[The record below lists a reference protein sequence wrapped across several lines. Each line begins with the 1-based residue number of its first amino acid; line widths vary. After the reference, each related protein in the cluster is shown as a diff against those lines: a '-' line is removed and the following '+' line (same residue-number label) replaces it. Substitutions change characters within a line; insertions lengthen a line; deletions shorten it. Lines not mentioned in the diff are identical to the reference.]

1 MLAAIPVLGFAK
13 MRLAR
18 LLTFGAG
25 APPWGLE
32 SSLRSKQGVLPL
44 LALVLLVALG
54 GVSCRGFFVNP
65 TLSSITVAPQ
75 SASVNI
81 GGTLQFTATGVN
93 SDGTS
98 ASLHNLTWSS
108 SASNIATITSGGLV
122 KGVASGTA
130 TITATDQS
138 VTGSSTVTVGSTSN
152 TLTISPS
159 NQTVSLSTSGGS
171 VQFNATLNGQDV
183 TAATNWSSSN
193 TSVAFFSTGSAGL
206 ATLQSVGTTTI
217 TATYTPT
224 GGTTASGTTTLTV
237 TQ

>member
-1 MLAAIPVLGFAK
+1 M
-13 MRLAR
+13 
-18 LLTFGAG
+18 
-25 APPWGLE
+25 
-32 SSLRSKQGVLPL
+32 LPL
-44 LALVLLVALG
+44 LALALLVALG

-65 TLSSITVAPQ
+65 ILSSITVAPQ

-93 SDGTS
+93 NDGTAS
-98 ASLHNLTWSS
+98 SLHNLVWSS
-108 SASNIATITSGGLV
+108 SDTTIATITSGGMA

-130 TITATDQS
+130 TITATDQGI
-138 VTGSSTVTVGSTSN
+138 TGSSTLTVGSTSN

-193 TSVAFFSTGSAGL
+193 TSVAFFSAGSAGL
-206 ATLQSVGTTTI
+206 ATLQSIGTTTI
-217 TATYTPT
+217 TATYTPS
-224 GGTTASGTTTLTV
+224 GTTASGTTSLTV